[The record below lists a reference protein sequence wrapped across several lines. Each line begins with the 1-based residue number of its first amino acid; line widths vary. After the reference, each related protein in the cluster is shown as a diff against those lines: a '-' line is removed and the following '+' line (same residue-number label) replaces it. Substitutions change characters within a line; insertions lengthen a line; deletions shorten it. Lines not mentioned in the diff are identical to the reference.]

1 MKLRKPKKA
10 KGHCPPYQAINR
22 IMRLIFFF
30 TLAWNVAIAQTSEV
44 QIIKEITNDIVRNQ
58 NGYLVQN
65 RLKGVYLVSNPI
77 DGQEDVWI
85 DPKEA
90 HFVDEGFKKL
100 SKSEKIGIL
109 KSSNY
114 KLNLTDTLFII
125 DSLKV
130 LQVERHNFSGQKII
144 VEVRREVGQKEIR
157 KCIKLD
163 NVQIRDNELIF
174 WIVPLGQD
182 LIYMLYYFDI
192 SNGNLKLTKSK
203 QLSLP

>member
-1 MKLRKPKKA
+1 
-10 KGHCPPYQAINR
+10 
-22 IMRLIFFF
+22 MRLIFFF
-30 TLAWNVAIAQTSEV
+30 TLAWNVAMAQTSEI
-44 QIIKEITNDIVRNQ
+44 QMIKEITNDIIRNQ

-77 DGQEDVWI
+77 DGREDVWI

-90 HFVDEGFKKL
+90 HLVDEAFKKL
-100 SKSEKIGIL
+100 SKSEKLSIL

-114 KLNLTDTLFII
+114 RLNLTDTLFII
-125 DSLKV
+125 DSLKIFH
-130 LQVERHNFSGQKII
+130 LDKYSFSGQKII
-144 VEVRREVGQKEIR
+144 VVVDQEVGQKEIR
-157 KCIKLD
+157 KCIKM
-163 NVQIRDNELIF
+163 NSVHIKDNELIF
-174 WIVPLGQD
+174 AIVPLGQD

>member
-1 MKLRKPKKA
+1 
-10 KGHCPPYQAINR
+10 
-22 IMRLIFFF
+22 MRLIFFF
-30 TLAWNVAIAQTSEV
+30 TLAWNISLAQTSEK
-44 QIIKEITNDIVRNQ
+44 QIIKEICNEIVKNQ

-65 RLKGVYLVSNPI
+65 RLKGVYLISNPI
-77 DGQEDVWI
+77 DGKEDVWI

-90 HFVDEGFKKL
+90 HFVDEAFKKL

-130 LQVERHNFSGQKII
+130 FQLERHNFSGQKII

-163 NVQIRDNELIF
+163 NVQIRGNELIF

-192 SNGNLKLTKSK
+192 SNGQLNLTRSK
-203 QLSLP
+203 QLPLP